1 MHELLTLA
9 IVVAIAMVVIAFAL
23 RLIGPAVRI
32 IEKILLLGSVLV
44 ILGVMLF
51 VCAEVLMRYMFNAPI
66 PGHLEGSELVV
77 PVIVFL
83 ALSFTQATHG
93 HVGMDLLVDNIP
105 PGAQRILSIVTLFAS
120 IFVCAVVAWFSY
132 KNAYQ
137 LWEYDDV
144 TMTPP
149 YFKTWPAASAIPLG
163 YALCAVRMYIQALH
177 LIAPATFPAYEP
189 ELPDPE
195 HVMVG
200 SE

>member
-1 MHELLTLA
+1 MHELLALA
-9 IVVAIAMVVIAFAL
+9 IVVSIAMAVITVGLRVV
-23 RLIGPAVRI
+23 GPAVRI
-32 IEKILLLGSVLV
+32 LEKVLLLGAVIV

-51 VCAEVLMRYMFNAPI
+51 VCAEVVMRYAFNAPI
-66 PGHLEGSELVV
+66 PGHLEGSELLV

-93 HVGMDLLVDNIP
+93 HVGMDLLIDNIGP
-105 PGAQRILSIVTLFAS
+105 QAQRWLSAVTLIAS

-149 YFKTWPAASAIPLG
+149 YFKTWPAAAAIPIG
-163 YALCAVRMYIQALH
+163 YALCAVRMYIQFLH
-177 LIAPATFPAYEP
+177 LVAPKTFPAYEP

-195 HVMVG
+195 HVMMG